1 MPITARKIA
10 REVIGQCTR
19 RQARPRFCWRVAN
32 NNNELVVMHPE
43 IDSWKSDMKEQYE
56 EQKKRHPEY
65 GRNALI
71 IHALTRDYAIEG
83 KILKHAI
90 RVASWQPPN
99 GIKGHLESLN
109 ETALAHPLGE
119 MLDGR
124 FYGLIVAFTYHLD
137 PELNYNRMSTADFRH
152 VVDIFQNSMWNP
164 MIGDVDRYPD
174 VHAAR
179 HQWPARRW
187 VASYAKFLTGAVC
200 LGYKCFS
207 TAELNLADGMLI
219 FHAFGAQI
227 SPLHLVAYDEFMYGL
242 AKADKTE
249 LDCSKKEF
257 LKLWNELQEGKTK
270 ILNEEQEHWDFDF
283 ANAASPYD
291 GSTNT
296 ESVLTKETSK
306 AFLHIRQIF
315 QDPGVSK
322 SDADRWIPLLFV
334 TEKLRFKYEG
344 DLWPDDMEDL
354 FSDLATHISNGP
366 KKDTRKKLPKEE
378 FEQFMK
384 LLRPYLEN

>member
-1 MPITARKIA
+1 MINFLQTYWHTYSGEKGSAL
-10 REVIGQCTR
+10 
-19 RQARPRFCWRVAN
+19 RQLCVTGMTWDSFLLGPLLL
-32 NNNELVVMHPE
+32 ELPC
-43 IDSWKSDMKEQYE
+43 I
-56 EQKKRHPEY
+56 

-71 IHALTRDYAIEG
+71 
-83 KILKHAI
+83 
-90 RVASWQPPN
+90 S
-99 GIKGHLESLN
+99 
-109 ETALAHPLGE
+109 
-119 MLDGR
+119 
-124 FYGLIVAFTYHLD
+124 
-137 PELNYNRMSTADFRH
+137 
-152 VVDIFQNSMWNP
+152 
-164 MIGDVDRYPD
+164 DVQ
-174 VHAAR
+174 AAR

-187 VASYAKFLTGAVC
+187 VVSYAKFLTVA
-200 LGYKCFS
+200 
-207 TAELNLADGMLI
+207 
-219 FHAFGAQI
+219 I
-227 SPLHLVAYDEFMYGL
+227 SPLHLVAYDEFMYRL

-270 ILNEEQEHWDFDF
+270 ILNEEQEHKYFDF

-291 GSTNT
+291 GPTNT

-322 SDADRWIPLLFV
+322 SDAGRWIPLPFV

-354 FSDLATHISNGP
+354 FFDLATHISNGP

-384 LLRPYLEN
+384 LLRPYLEK